1 MDWRSPRVRIL
12 LVSVLALVW
21 MGAALARL
29 SYLQLFRYGD
39 YLARAQRQQQ
49 RIVEVSPRRGVLY
62 DRNLREL
69 AMSVQVDSSFA
80 VPVEIADPPMAA
92 RLLAGVL
99 GTSPEVWMNLQMMWD
114 LNKAEERPTLRLERL
129 S

>member
-1 MDWRSPRVRIL
+1 MDQSNPRRLL
-12 LVSVLALVW
+12 LVAVLATLW
-21 MGAALARL
+21 LGAALVRL
-29 SYLQLFRYGD
+29 GYLQLYRYGD

-92 RLLAGVL
+92 RLLARGF
-99 GTSPEVWMNLQMMWD
+99 GTSPAGNGTPPSSF
-114 LNKAEERPTLRLERL
+114 APF
-129 S
+129 